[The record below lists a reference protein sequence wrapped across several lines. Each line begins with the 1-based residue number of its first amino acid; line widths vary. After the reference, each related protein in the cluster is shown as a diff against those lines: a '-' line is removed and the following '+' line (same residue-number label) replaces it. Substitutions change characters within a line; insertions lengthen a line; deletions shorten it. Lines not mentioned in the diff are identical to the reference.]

1 MDLVTQQHKKGDIVR
16 ILNIGL
22 EVEVL
27 AATLARVKVKMP
39 VTSGVGA
46 PGWRSKMYSNEEVCG
61 VNEDIDRW

>member
-1 MDLVTQQHKKGDIVR
+1 MNLVTQQHYKGDIVR

-39 VTSGVGA
+39 VRN
-46 PGWRSKMYSNEEVCG
+46 GWISKMYNNEEVCG
-61 VNEDIDRW
+61 VNENIDGW